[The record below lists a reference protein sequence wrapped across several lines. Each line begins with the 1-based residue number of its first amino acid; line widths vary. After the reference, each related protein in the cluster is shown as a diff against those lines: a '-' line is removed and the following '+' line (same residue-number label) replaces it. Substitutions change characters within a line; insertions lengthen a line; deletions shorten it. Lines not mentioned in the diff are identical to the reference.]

1 MTYLTLNNGVQM
13 PQVGLGTYL
22 IPNGELKRVI
32 GEAYEMGYRQF
43 DTAWR
48 YHNEREIALALKYH
62 GIKRENVFITTKVN
76 ADALYYFGY
85 RYGKHRIFNFRNFRS
100 IKNVVL
106 ESFEN
111 LQTNYID
118 LFLVHWP
125 WPMYRRMYE
134 VLTDL
139 YHEGRIRAIG
149 VCSCTPTH
157 LQALAEVSD
166 VVPAV
171 NQFEISPL
179 NTQKQLIQYCQNKGI
194 IVEAMSTFSHYRSN
208 EPRMEILENPVI
220 RPIADKYHK
229 SIAQVVLRW
238 LIQQQIAIIPKTW
251 NFDRL
256 KENISLFDFTLTEE
270 DMSIIDSLDKGKF
283 LNYNPYI
290 TFNTRPKYKKN

>member
-1 MTYLTLNNGVQM
+1 M
-13 PQVGLGTYL
+13 
-22 IPNGELKRVI
+22 
-32 GEAYEMGYRQF
+32 
-43 DTAWR
+43 
-48 YHNEREIALALKYH
+48 
-62 GIKRENVFITTKVN
+62 
-76 ADALYYFGY
+76 
-85 RYGKHRIFNFRNFRS
+85 
-100 IKNVVL
+100 
-106 ESFEN
+106 
-111 LQTNYID
+111 
-118 LFLVHWP
+118 HWP

-179 NTQKQLIQYCQNKGI
+179 NTQKQLIQYCQNKRI